1 MNFPTKTSLL
11 AAVAWIGTALVL
23 SAQEMSKIEA
33 ENTATFGSAPQFT
46 TADALTNYG
55 YDTGYIGA
63 HVNAPLQTVQ
73 MLHFNAPVEDVW
85 QWVISGND
93 EWAMAIEALTWD
105 HSGSSTPGKLGVGS
119 ERRCDFV
126 GGQGTAYE
134 RVFAV
139 EENRLF
145 AYDLD
150 AERST
155 VPLPIRDFFV
165 IWTLEQQEAG
175 GVLVTSRIYY
185 HEAQDMGGNAAVAVV
200 GALTNDFKNF
210 ANLYGGTY
218 ITM

>member
-1 MNFPTKTSLL
+1 MTLFSKELIL
-11 AAVAWIGTALVL
+11 ALAISAGAVL
-23 SAQEMSKIEA
+23 SAQAQQMPTVEA
-33 ENTATFGSAPQFT
+33 ERMATFGALAEFT
-46 TADALTNYG
+46 SSDAVTHYM
-55 YDTGYIGA
+55 YDTGYVGGF
-63 HVNAPLQTVQ
+63 VNAPLQTVQ
-73 MLHFNAPVEDVW
+73 MLHFEAPVDDVW
-85 QWVISGND
+85 EWVVSGND
-93 EWAMAIEALTWD
+93 EWAMAIETLTWD
-105 HSGSSTPGKLGVGS
+105 HSGSALPGELGVGS
-119 ERRCDFV
+119 ERVCEFV

-165 IWTLEQQEAG
+165 IWTLEEQDAG

-185 HEAQDMGGNAAVAVV
+185 HEAQDMGGNAAAAVV

-210 ANLYGGTY
+210 ANIYGGTY